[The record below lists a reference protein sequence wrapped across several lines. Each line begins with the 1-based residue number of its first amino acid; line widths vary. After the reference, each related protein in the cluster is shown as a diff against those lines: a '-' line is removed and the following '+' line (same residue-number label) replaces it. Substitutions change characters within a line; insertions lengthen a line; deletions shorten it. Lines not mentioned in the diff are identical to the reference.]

1 MKAFLQLLLFVSLLY
16 VNTVFG
22 FHFFKPVSRNT
33 LLRTLTSSDVKL
45 ETMKTNSPPTRLQW
59 NKDGYKFWNWKGL
72 KVHYVDLGKCDSN
85 SKPPLLLVHGF
96 GASVYHW
103 RYNIPA
109 LSEKYHVY
117 ALDLL
122 GFGLSDKVFRR
133 IHSYFY

>member
-1 MKAFLQLLLFVSLLY
+1 MKFFFVLVLLCVQAVYGFLPRGS
-16 VNTVFG
+16 
-22 FHFFKPVSRNT
+22 VSRNSL
-33 LLRTLTSSDVKL
+33 LLRTLTTDNIKL
-45 ETMKTNSPPTRLQW
+45 ETKETNAPATRLAW
-59 NKDGYKFWNWKGL
+59 NKEGYKFWNWNGR

-122 GFGLSDKVFRR
+122 GFGLSDKVD
-133 IHSYFY
+133 I